1 MPGSFATFE
10 ADEPSVEVVGEGTSY
25 IMRLASSSDAAM
37 MLFST
42 SGTDN
47 PSSNTGYWIGTSN
60 TERPILV
67 VGSNASDT
75 FVIDGTNIGIGTL
88 SPNAL
93 LHICDTSN
101 DDNKD
106 FIHVSSNTFVVS
118 SFGNIGI
125 GTSYPL
131 YKLHCEGDFYAQGN
145 INVYHTSDL
154 RVKQNITTVDAYEC
168 FSNIKNIP
176 LRKWNWKTNSNLEEI
191 GWIAQE
197 VERFLPQAV
206 MQKHAFG
213 IDDFMMINYDH
224 MLKTVYGA
232 VQHMIKQ
239 IQDHDQ
245 KLEFL
250 LSHFP
255 QYINRR

>member
-1 MPGSFATFE
+1 MPGNFATLE
-10 ADEPSVEVVGEGTSY
+10 ADEPSVEVIGVDTSY

-42 SGTDN
+42 TGIESA
-47 PSSNTGYWIGTSN
+47 SSNTGYWIGTSN
-60 TERPILV
+60 TQRPILV
-67 VGSNASDT
+67 VGSNAADT

-93 LHICDTSN
+93 LHIYNTSN
-101 DDNKD
+101 DNNKD
-106 FIHVSSNTFVVS
+106 FIHVSSNTFIVS
-118 SFGNIGI
+118 SYGNIGI
-125 GTSYPL
+125 GTSFPQ

-154 RVKQNITTVDAYEC
+154 RVKENITMVDVHDC
-168 FSNIKNIP
+168 FSNIRNIP

-197 VERFLPQAV
+197 VERSLPQAV
-206 MQKHAFG
+206 IQKNAFG
-213 IDDFMMINYDH
+213 IDDFKMINYDY
-224 MLKTVYGA
+224 MLKNVYGA
-232 VQHMIKQ
+232 VQHLINQMD
-239 IQDHDQ
+239 DHDK
-245 KLEFL
+245 KLNFL

-255 QYINRR
+255 QYKNR